1 MVVNLFRI
9 TFALENQNIVIM
21 EADSINLID
30 KSKKM
35 FVRIKLSEDRKCWER
50 WTSTD
55 KKHWEL
61 SGKMKSLEDVLKS
74 QQDLIDRNYKN
85 LFDVITKK

>member
-1 MVVNLFRI
+1 
-9 TFALENQNIVIM
+9 M

-35 FVRIKLSEDRKCWER
+35 FVRIKLSDDRKCWER

-55 KKHWEL
+55 KNNWEL
-61 SGKMKSLEDVLKS
+61 SSRMKSLEDVLKS
-74 QQDLIDRNYKN
+74 QQELIDGNYKN
-85 LFDVITKK
+85 LFDIITKK